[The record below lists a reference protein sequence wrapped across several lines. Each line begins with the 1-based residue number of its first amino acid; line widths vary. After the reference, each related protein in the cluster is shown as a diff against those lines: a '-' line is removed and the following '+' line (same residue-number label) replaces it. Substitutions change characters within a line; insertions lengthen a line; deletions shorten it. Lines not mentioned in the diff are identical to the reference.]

1 LRERM
6 RRRAGPIR
14 VRLESLTYTF
24 LFAVAVSWITNYQD
38 LGHGSLEPAIMVR
51 VGFISSRRT
60 RSTGAFLSMLYNCSP
75 DARFRCFRALAR
87 AARMARI
94 YARAEFSV
102 TGVTPLCD
110 NDLSVIPG
118 NHLASRAGNP
128 RRKLRLAPPA
138 STRFPAFAGSD
149 RRAHSRGAKR
159 AVTLSQPCGI
169 TT

>member
-1 LRERM
+1 M

-75 DARFRCFRALAR
+75 DARFRWF
-87 AARMARI
+87 
-94 YARAEFSV
+94 
-102 TGVTPLCD
+102 
-110 NDLSVIPG
+110 
-118 NHLASRAGNP
+118 
-128 RRKLRLAPPA
+128 
-138 STRFPAFAGSD
+138 
-149 RRAHSRGAKR
+149 
-159 AVTLSQPCGI
+159 
-169 TT
+169 